1 MACYFI
7 EEIEYDHEGVNWI
20 FDATV
25 TISGPWEEVEIVL
38 STISAEHADDSRDVY
53 DLTQDQAKAAGAP
66 MDLLEEAAEEVARD
80 LHDERQRRAEE
91 TACTARGGGDYSDWD
106 DYDSG
111 YSSGPD
117 YWMDRSSGEYRCG

>member
-20 FDATV
+20 FDAEV
-25 TISGPWEEVEIVL
+25 TISGPYEEVEIVL

-53 DLTQDQAKAAGAP
+53 DLTRDQAKSAGAP

-80 LHDERQRRAEE
+80 LHDERQRRAE
-91 TACTARGGGDYSDWD
+91 AAAGLAQVYYDDWD

>member
-1 MACYFI
+1 MASYFI

-25 TISGPWEEVEIVL
+25 TISGPYEEVEIVL
-38 STISAEHADDSRDVY
+38 STIVAEHAGGHFL
-53 DLTQDQAKAAGAP
+53 DLTRDQAKSAGAP

-80 LHDERQRRAEE
+80 LHDESQRRAE
-91 TACTARGGGDYSDWD
+91 AAAGLAQVYYNDWD

>member
-80 LHDERQRRAEE
+80 LHDERQRREEERAE
-91 TACTARGGGDYSDWD
+91 RSSYYSDWD
-106 DYDSG
+106 DYDDG

-117 YWMDRSSGEYRCG
+117 YWVDRSSGEYRCG